1 MSARTTALPPRWATN
16 QISELGCCRS
26 ARERTDQNAY
36 AGALNWQPGP
46 GVWSRW
52 AMHGSFTP
60 RHRSLFASAGG
71 RIGGQTPKCGRRN
84 YAWIVVPLV
93 YTKFHRTLAQRQTC
107 SAPKK
112 IVRLLRWI
120 RPFLIA
126 FLQARSI
133 GARICP
139 SLQRLRCEP
148 HPLQKSFHS
157 RHSLHSGHW
166 IVDLLRSHQ
175 CRPLW
180 QAEQVKQSANF
191 PS

>member
-1 MSARTTALPPRWATN
+1 MLFFTWRIAMSARTTALPPRWATN
-16 QISELGCCRS
+16 QISELDAADQRAKGLI
-26 ARERTDQNAY
+26 RTPTLEQ
-36 AGALNWQPGP
+36 LNWQPGP

-126 FLQARSI
+126 FLQAINWCANLSI
-133 GARICP
+133 AP
-139 SLQRLRCEP
+139 ALTM
-148 HPLQKSFHS
+148 
-157 RHSLHSGHW
+157 
-166 IVDLLRSHQ
+166 
-175 CRPLW
+175 
-180 QAEQVKQSANF
+180 
-191 PS
+191 